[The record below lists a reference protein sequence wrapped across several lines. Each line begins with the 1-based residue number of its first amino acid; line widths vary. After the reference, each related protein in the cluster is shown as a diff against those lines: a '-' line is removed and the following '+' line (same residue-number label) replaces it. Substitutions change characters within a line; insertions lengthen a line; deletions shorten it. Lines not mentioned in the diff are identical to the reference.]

1 MHSIWS
7 GNLSFGLIVI
17 PVKVYSGTAGTT
29 IDLNMLHKTDLSPI
43 RYAKV
48 CRKDG
53 KELTQAD
60 IVKGYEYQDGD
71 YVVLTTE
78 DIKKINAERSQIIDV
93 VGFVQE
99 TEIDTI
105 YYEKPY
111 YLEPGKG
118 AEKAY
123 VVLRESL
130 KKSKKVG
137 VVKFVMHT
145 REHIGVVKP
154 HDDILVMEQIR
165 YDDEIASWE
174 KINVPSHPTIKSK
187 ELMVATSFITHLTEH
202 FDPKDYKDTFHN
214 KLKALIKQKLKGKE
228 PKAVKERHVSP
239 TKSGDLMAML
249 QESLERAKKD
259 PRSFQTQ

>member
-17 PVKVYSGTAGTT
+17 PVKVYSGTAGTKV
-29 IDLNMLHKTDLSPI
+29 DLNMLHKTDLSPI

-53 KELTQAD
+53 KELTQDD
-60 IVKGYEYQDGD
+60 IVKGYEYKDGD
-71 YVVLTTE
+71 YVVLTNE
-78 DIKKINAERSQIIDV
+78 DLKKLNAERSQVIDV
-93 VGFVQE
+93 VGFVE
-99 TEIDTI
+99 EEEIDPI
-105 YYEKPY
+105 YFEKPY
-111 YLEPGKG
+111 FLEPGKG

-123 VVLRESL
+123 FVLRESL

-145 REHIGVVKP
+145 REHIGIVRP
-154 HDDILVMEQIR
+154 YNDMLIMEQIR
-165 YDDEIASWE
+165 YDDEIASWKE
-174 KINVPSHPTIKSK
+174 LHVPEHSSIKSK

-202 FDPKDYKDTFHN
+202 FNPKDYKDNFNT
-214 KLKALIKQKLKGKE
+214 KLKALIKQKLKGK
-228 PKAVKERHVSP
+228 PIKVTKERHVTP

-249 QESLERAKKD
+249 QESLEKAKKD
-259 PRSFQTQ
+259 PRVFQAQ